1 MATASGVSFSNYGRS
16 ISAGAATAA
25 ARSTSS
31 VKTQSVGR
39 SSTASSTATAS
50 STSGA
55 ASSASK
61 ASTGSYSVNWSTVG
75 ASVQLAGNLYS
86 TFNSYN
92 ASKAAAAS
100 YAQQAKDVLTEA
112 NTQVLFEKL
121 NNNITQNAYASDRLE
136 LLRMQRE
143 EMGALRTAFSGEG
156 LEMTGSALNVM
167 AEQGAAHAR
176 DLDQLDKN
184 AQMSA
189 FKSQLNS
196 ENILLTANYK
206 SRALEIQAKY
216 AKKAA
221 RNQLV
226 AGLLSSVGSFAYG
239 IGSAK

>member
-1 MATASGVSFSNYGRS
+1 MAEGTSRFSFENYGS
-16 ISAGAATAA
+16 KTSTGA
-25 ARSTSS
+25 
-31 VKTQSVGR
+31 
-39 SSTASSTATAS
+39 
-50 STSGA
+50 A
-55 ASSASK
+55 ASSS
-61 ASTGSYSVNWSTVG
+61 ASTGSYSINWSSVG
-75 ASVQLAGNLYS
+75 ASIQLAGNLYS
-86 TFNSYN
+86 TFTAYN

-100 YAQQAKDVLTEA
+100 YAQQAKDVLTAA

-121 NNNITQNAYASDRLE
+121 NNDITQNAYASDRLS
-136 LLRMQRE
+136 LLRIQRE

-221 RNQLV
+221 RHQLV
-226 AGLLSSVGSFAYG
+226 GGLLSSVGTFAYG
-239 IGSAK
+239 IGMAK

>member
-31 VKTQSVGR
+31 VQRQSVGR
-39 SSTASSTATAS
+39 SSTASSTSTAS
-50 STSGA
+50 SAT

-216 AKKAA
+216 SKKAA
-221 RNQLV
+221 RHQLV
-226 AGLLSSVGSFAYG
+226 AGLLSSVGNFAYG
-239 IGSAK
+239 IGRAK